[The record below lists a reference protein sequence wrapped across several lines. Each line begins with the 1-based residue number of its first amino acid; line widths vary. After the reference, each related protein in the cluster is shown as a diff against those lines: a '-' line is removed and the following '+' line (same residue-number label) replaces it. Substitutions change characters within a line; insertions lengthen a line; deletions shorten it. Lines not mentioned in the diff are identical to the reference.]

1 MQFDLQKD
9 SCIYF
14 TMLFLYRR
22 LAFALIITFDDYYTV
37 FQLAPFILIGLG
49 QLAYILYWQPLET
62 LLFNALTIFNETI
75 LVVIGYQMYLFTDY
89 VTEPEM
95 RFKLGN
101 VLLGFVYFD
110 IAINLVV
117 LVVESSGRTMR
128 WVKGYY
134 ILKKH
139 RK

>member
-1 MQFDLQKD
+1 M
-9 SCIYF
+9 
-14 TMLFLYRR
+14 
-22 LAFALIITFDDYYTV
+22 
-37 FQLAPFILIGLG
+37 
-49 QLAYILYWQPLET
+49 ET
-62 LLFNALTIFNETI
+62 LLFNALAIFNETI

-117 LVVESSGRTMR
+117 LCIEIVIRSTRWIKRTIAKRRIKIAVE
-128 WVKGYY
+128 
-134 ILKKH
+134 
-139 RK
+139 